1 MPTRINRRFTPQEL
15 EGDASAILFHQ
26 GCPVMK
32 IPAESV
38 MTRAPIASATACMTG
53 WRTRRSCR
61 NVVTKAWRGY

>member
-15 EGDASAILFHQ
+15 EGDGASAILFTK

-38 MTRAPIASATACMTG
+38 MTRALIASATACMTG
-53 WRTRRSCR
+53 WRPGAAVAMS
-61 NVVTKAWRGY
+61 